1 MKKFFI
7 IFFIFFLIVST
18 AVTKNSTKKIDNEI
32 FDLREDLRILN
43 NKYELVLLDFNFL
56 SSPKKLLEY
65 QKNFFENDLI
75 PQDIKNIEQIYF
87 NKKKILIKKFV
98 ETEDMYEKE

>member
-32 FDLREDLRILN
+32 FDLMEDLRILN

-65 QKNFFENDLI
+65 QKNFFENYLI
-75 PQDIKNIEQIYF
+75 PQDINNIEKIYF

>member
-32 FDLREDLRILN
+32 FDLMEDLRILN

-65 QKNFFENDLI
+65 QKNFFENYLI

>member
-32 FDLREDLRILN
+32 FDLMEDLRILN

-65 QKNFFENDLI
+65 QKNFF
-75 PQDIKNIEQIYF
+75 
-87 NKKKILIKKFV
+87 
-98 ETEDMYEKE
+98 

>member
-32 FDLREDLRILN
+32 FDLMEDLRILN

-65 QKNFFENDLI
+65 QKNFFENYLI
-75 PQDIKNIEQIYF
+75 PQDINNIEQIYF

>member
-32 FDLREDLRILN
+32 FDLMEDLRILN

-65 QKNFFENDLI
+65 QKNFFENYLI

-87 NKKKILIKKFV
+87 K
-98 ETEDMYEKE
+98 T

>member
-32 FDLREDLRILN
+32 FDLMEDLRILN

-65 QKNFFENDLI
+65 QKNFFENYLI

-98 ETEDMYEKE
+98 ETEDIYEK

>member
-32 FDLREDLRILN
+32 FDLMEDLRILN

-56 SSPKKLLEY
+56 RSPKKLFEY
-65 QKNFFENDLI
+65 QKQYFESELI
-75 PQDIKNIEQIYF
+75 PMDVRNISTI
-87 NKKKILIKKFV
+87 
-98 ETEDMYEKE
+98 